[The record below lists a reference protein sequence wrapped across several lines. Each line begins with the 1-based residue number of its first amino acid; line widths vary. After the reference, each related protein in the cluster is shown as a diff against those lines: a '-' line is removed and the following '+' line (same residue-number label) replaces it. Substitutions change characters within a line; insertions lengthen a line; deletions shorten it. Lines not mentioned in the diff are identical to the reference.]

1 MHLVK
6 ESLKRNENTINQ
18 YRYRG
23 SGKMPCL
30 ENHCIEIT
38 VFHPNVDMDI
48 NAATRA
54 LFLRRKVKTKKYF
67 LRRNIQVAEKPR
79 CERGDFALSM
89 GTLHMV
95 FSKLIKLVIRLCFEE
110 DTNVCQGHHNHTAVQ
125 REDYSSA
132 EGSGTLVFSF

>member
-1 MHLVK
+1 MVRCHV
-6 ESLKRNENTINQ
+6 LKNIV
-18 YRYRG
+18 
-23 SGKMPCL
+23 SKS
-30 ENHCIEIT
+30 

-95 FSKLIKLVIRLCFEE
+95 FSKLIK
-110 DTNVCQGHHNHTAVQ
+110 
-125 REDYSSA
+125 
-132 EGSGTLVFSF
+132 